1 MKFVLA
7 YEYETELSC
16 AIFSKCKGWTS
27 AVSVTASA
35 LRRLLFTVQIK
46 HDELSLF
53 CLICSTS
60 WIAAKLVT
68 IAKSI
73 DRSKLNFIGEIL
85 S

>member
-1 MKFVLA
+1 MKFIFV

-16 AIFSKCKGWTS
+16 AIFSKCKSWTS

-35 LRRLLFTVQIK
+35 QRILLFTVQIK

-60 WIAAKLVT
+60 WITAKLVT
-68 IAKSI
+68 IAKRI
-73 DRSKLNFIGEIL
+73 DRSKLNFIGGIL
-85 S
+85 P